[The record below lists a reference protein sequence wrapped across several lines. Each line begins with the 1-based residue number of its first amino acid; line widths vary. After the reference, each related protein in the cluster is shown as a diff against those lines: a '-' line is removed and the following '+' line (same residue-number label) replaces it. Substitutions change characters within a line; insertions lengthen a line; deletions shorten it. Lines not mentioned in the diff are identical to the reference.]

1 MGHQTSR
8 AALAGTVDIGLQIT
22 ESQNCGGW
30 KGPQEIIES
39 KPPAKAGSLQ
49 YFAQVGIQTGL
60 EYLQRRRLHSL
71 SGQPVPVVCQH
82 YCKEVLLH
90 VSTELPMFK
99 FQVSLSYHCTLPKR
113 AWPHPFASLLPL

>member
-71 SGQPVPVVCQH
+71 SGQPSPGLCH
-82 YCKEVLLH
+82 SDSKEILCY
-90 VSTELPMFK
+90 VSMELPGF
-99 FQVSLSYHCTLPKR
+99 VSAC
-113 AWPHPFASLLPL
+113 